1 MKMKETDYSSYNKN
15 KKVSFCSFFMLNIMI
30 MHLSCLFEAEDIMDP
45 EKISQVEM
53 FVLSLFSEI
62 TAYLGQ
68 YGKFIYS
75 KRKEQ

>member
-1 MKMKETDYSSYNKN
+1 MFSK
-15 KKVSFCSFFMLNIMI
+15 LNIMI
-30 MHLSCLFEAEDIMDP
+30 MHLSCLFEAEYIMDP

-53 FVLSLFSEI
+53 F
-62 TAYLGQ
+62 AYLGQ